1 MPNVDPPKKGRHT
14 LNPGIGDSSTGSVK
28 TDATEPKVS
37 LSDGA
42 ANYTSYYRTYS
53 SRTITFTLHTISTH
67 ILVSMNPTNR
77 KISL

>member
-1 MPNVDPPKKGRHT
+1 MAKWFVYAP
-14 LNPGIGDSSTGSVK
+14 LVK
-28 TDATEPKVS
+28 AAHGQSRYRRFVHGPYVTEPKVS